1 MRNNKGQPEHD
12 DGQETNRKGRSKESA
27 EDLREANENIRKA
40 QGDDAMDTTSS
51 GRRSGNK
58 PAFDRDR

>member
-1 MRNNKGQPEHD
+1 MRNTKGQPKHD
-12 DGQETNRKGRSKESA
+12 DDEEMHQKGRSKA
-27 EDLREANENIRKA
+27 NTKDLREANENTRKA
-40 QGDDAMDTTSS
+40 QGDDAADTTSS